1 MLSFKVLKNYN
12 TKKDQKF
19 NKFNKFNKYKLK
31 SSKKFGDF

>member
-19 NKFNKFNKYKLK
+19 NKFNKYKLK